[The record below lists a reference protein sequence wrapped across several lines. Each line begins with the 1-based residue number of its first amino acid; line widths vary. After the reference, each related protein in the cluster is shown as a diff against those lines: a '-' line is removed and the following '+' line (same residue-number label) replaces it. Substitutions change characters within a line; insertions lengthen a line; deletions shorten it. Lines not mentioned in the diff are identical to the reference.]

1 MCRWEV
7 ISTSHHWRWLPVLST
22 QATPVA
28 QKGATAGRLLVSAAY
43 TSHWSFTKPRS
54 SLALTEAFLLSAST
68 ITVRSW
74 LREMPFLSQ
83 HCPRPPCYYRNFHA
97 ITIYW
102 NQSWLTSP
110 LLKTLALVQGQRWP
124 NVPLS
129 LTKLCT
135 GVFFL
140 LTTNPWPPFSYSIY
154 FRKIAIVNYF
164 SPTLKCM

>member
-1 MCRWEV
+1 MCPWEV
-7 ISTSHHWRWLPVLST
+7 ISTSHYWQWLPVLST
-22 QATPVA
+22 QETPVPR
-28 QKGATAGRLLVSAAY
+28 KVLLQEGFLSALP
-43 TSHWSFTKPRS
+43 TLPIDLSFTKPRS

-102 NQSWLTSP
+102 NQPLLTSP
-110 LLKTLALVQGQRWP
+110 LLKTLALVQWQRWP

-135 GVFFL
+135 GFFSWLQTPDLPFLTVFTL
-140 LTTNPWPPFSYSIY
+140 K
-154 FRKIAIVNYF
+154 KIAIVNYF
-164 SPTLKCM
+164 SPTLKFM